1 MIKSHETFS
10 ERLDNLFGQ
19 NPSGDTHD
27 LSGEES
33 RARTLIRE
41 ISDACAELQTI
52 AYTVGDDDQK
62 NKLIETLSQKISTR
76 RSKLE
81 TTKDTLMQYMHAAES
96 NARKLESQYLNDP
109 DSEMSLQRAAGGAWS
124 EVKRLAKLLEEIEQ
138 TLSSIGSAGSEMARI
153 RNSGEGDGDFRFTA
167 TSREARIMDDPL
179 PRNHRGRSTET
190 STLKPL
196 LGQAAP
202 GGLSESLKKVPVATQ
217 GTSKIQAGLYKG
229 GVYIES
235 AHFNN
240 LQMSVSSQGS
250 QASSNRNGKS
260 GESSLSQKGGD
271 GSYMAGGDMGVFSPT
286 QKNDFGIW

>member
-1 MIKSHETFS
+1 MSTSHETFS

-33 RARTLIRE
+33 RVRSLIRE

-138 TLSSIGSAGSEMARI
+138 TYPRSVRLAAKWREYGIPERM
-153 RNSGEGDGDFRFTA
+153 TA
-167 TSREARIMDDPL
+167 TSASRQHRE
-179 PRNHRGRSTET
+179 
-190 STLKPL
+190 KP
-196 LGQAAP
+196 G
-202 GGLSESLKKVPVATQ
+202 
-217 GTSKIQAGLYKG
+217 
-229 GVYIES
+229 
-235 AHFNN
+235 
-240 LQMSVSSQGS
+240 
-250 QASSNRNGKS
+250 
-260 GESSLSQKGGD
+260 
-271 GSYMAGGDMGVFSPT
+271 
-286 QKNDFGIW
+286 

>member
-1 MIKSHETFS
+1 
-10 ERLDNLFGQ
+10 
-19 NPSGDTHD
+19 
-27 LSGEES
+27 
-33 RARTLIRE
+33 
-41 ISDACAELQTI
+41 
-52 AYTVGDDDQK
+52 
-62 NKLIETLSQKISTR
+62 
-76 RSKLE
+76 
-81 TTKDTLMQYMHAAES
+81 
-96 NARKLESQYLNDP
+96 
-109 DSEMSLQRAAGGAWS
+109 MSLQRAAGGAWS
-124 EVKRLAKLLEEIEQ
+124 EVKRLAKLLAEIEQ

-153 RNSGEGDGDFRFTA
+153 RNSGEDDGDFRFTA

-250 QASSNRNGKS
+250 QASSNRN
-260 GESSLSQKGGD
+260 
-271 GSYMAGGDMGVFSPT
+271 
-286 QKNDFGIW
+286 